1 MSEKILGTLAI
12 VDDHALTRKT
22 LSCRFAS
29 LGYTIV
35 LEAENGT
42 EFVDKMKTHS
52 VPDICLLGI
61 NRPSMGS
68 LVTAIRMKREWPG
81 IKILFFSML
90 NSDAYADNL
99 MKIGVE
105 GFISKSAPF
114 AELND
119 TLLSMMQKMPA
130 TSMGIVCD

>member
-1 MSEKILGTLAI
+1 MSDTIPGTLAI

-29 LGYTIV
+29 LGYTII
-35 LEAENGT
+35 LEAENGN
-42 EFVDKMKTHS
+42 ECIDKMKTHLA
-52 VPDICLLGI
+52 PDVCLIGI

-68 LVTAIRMKREWPG
+68 LQTAIRIKREWPG
-81 IKILFFSML
+81 IKILFISML

-99 MKIGVE
+99 KKIGVD
-105 GFISKSAPF
+105 GFIPKSAPF

-119 TLLSMMQKMPA
+119 ALSNMMQKMPA
-130 TSMGIVCD
+130 ASMDAFRC